1 VPLTP
6 TISFTCQQCGNK
18 FSAPASAAG
27 RSVACKCG
35 MKVTIPSVSQ
45 ALGPTPQPMPKTIQ
59 PHTHYPP
66 TPQPQYQVPPQQQYQ
81 PIPQPQY
88 QLTQGPQVV
97 GMSQPTKFCHAC
109 GQTLDARAEIC
120 PKCGVRQMGMSPGS
134 GRNRLMAAL
143 LALFLGGFGVHHFY
157 LGRPILG
164 VIYLLFCW
172 TFIPAIVAFI
182 EALVLLCMSDQ
193 TFHSK
198 YPD

>member
-1 VPLTP
+1 
-6 TISFTCQQCGNK
+6 
-18 FSAPASAAG
+18 
-27 RSVACKCG
+27 

-45 ALGPTPQPMPKTIQ
+45 ALGPTQRPMPKTNHPQ
-59 PHTHYPP
+59 THYPP
-66 TPQPQYQVPPQQQYQ
+66 TQHAQYPAPQQQYQ

-88 QLTQGPQVV
+88 QPIPQPQYQLPQGQQVV

-120 PKCGVRQMGMSPGS
+120 PKCGVRQMGVTTTNIGS

-143 LALFLGGFGVHHFY
+143 LALFLGGVGVHHFY

-164 VIYLLFCW
+164 VICLLFCW
-172 TFIPAIVAFI
+172 TFIPAIIAFI

-193 TFHSK
+193 TFQSK
-198 YPD
+198 YSDY